1 MGLEAAVRRVGVGE
15 ADLRHGARDAREE
28 GSALVPCVG
37 VLGVHSERFVGV
49 GDFCVA
55 GDEVERGGDEHLR
68 GTVFGR
74 SFPGF
79 PDVECAGVEAQCGVD
94 VAGTVVHL
102 ADFVQQRAQRP
113 LVLFRRGRVE
123 VEVAVEVAEVRNGLR
138 TEERARRV
146 SDRVIE

>member
-28 GSALVPCVG
+28 GSALAPCVG

-79 PDVECAGVEAQCGVD
+79 SDVECAGVEAQCGVD
-94 VAGTVVHL
+94 VASAVVYL
-102 ADFVQQRAQRP
+102 ADFVQHRAQRP
-113 LVLFRRGRVE
+113 LVLV
-123 VEVAVEVAEVRNGLR
+123 VVAEVVGVAEMRNGLR
-138 TEERARRV
+138 TEERARSVR
-146 SDRVIE
+146 DRVIE